1 MGDKKDTA
9 KKKSFFA
16 GIHAEFKKVIWPDKN
31 TLAKQTAAVVVVSVL
46 LGALI
51 SVVDVLM
58 KLGIDKIVQL

>member
-1 MGDKKDTA
+1 MGDKKDNA
-9 KKKSFFA
+9 QKKSFFT
-16 GIHAEFKKVIWPDKN
+16 GLRAEFKKVIWPDKN

-51 SVVDVLM
+51 SVVDVVM

>member
-16 GIHAEFKKVIWPDKN
+16 GLRAEFKKVIWPDKN